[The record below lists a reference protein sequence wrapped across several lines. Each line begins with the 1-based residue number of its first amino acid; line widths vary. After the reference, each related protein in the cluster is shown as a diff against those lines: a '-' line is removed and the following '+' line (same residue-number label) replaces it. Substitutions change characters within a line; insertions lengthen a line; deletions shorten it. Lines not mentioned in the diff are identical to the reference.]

1 MQLSRCTSETK
12 TTKEPFRA
20 LSHWVINQTQPLSP
34 TPPKK
39 KVDHGPVG
47 TSTRQ
52 IAGYFPVSGIQNE
65 TTVLERNW
73 PEFAF
78 KENCDNAYDWLNDFY
93 SISEPVN
100 NYDYKIRR
108 HISIRVR
115 INAISGDPDQTRIF
129 SICVRNSN
137 IDEIRIQ
144 EFESPEQIFSYT
156 QWQSTKRYQHR
167 ATTGALGDYLKR
179 HGGMSYA
186 SWTSNVKYDTMD

>member
-1 MQLSRCTSETK
+1 MEK
-12 TTKEPFRA
+12 
-20 LSHWVINQTQPLSP
+20 SP
-34 TPPKK
+34 TPSKK

-52 IAGYFPVSGIQNE
+52 IAGYFTVSGIQNE
-65 TTVLERNW
+65 TTGLERSW

-108 HISIRVR
+108 HIAISVR

-144 EFESPEQIFSYT
+144 EFESPEQIFSCCTYT
-156 QWQSTKRYQHR
+156 DRLHFRLPTWVTLCCLFLYVWW
-167 ATTGALGDYLKR
+167 
-179 HGGMSYA
+179 M
-186 SWTSNVKYDTMD
+186 